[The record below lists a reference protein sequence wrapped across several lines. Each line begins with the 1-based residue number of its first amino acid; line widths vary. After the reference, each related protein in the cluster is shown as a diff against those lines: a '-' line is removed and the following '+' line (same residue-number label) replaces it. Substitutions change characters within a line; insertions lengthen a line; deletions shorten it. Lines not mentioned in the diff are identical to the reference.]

1 MSNTL
6 TKTKMS
12 KRELWESIR
21 NYKFNDLVPK
31 STLEDI
37 IELLGGK
44 NAPVRA
50 FANKIMKKH
59 RLPRAFTFR
68 AIEEYKKFVYLGVIS
83 DFIVTPSKYIDLI
96 WHEHLL
102 FSKAY
107 REFCNEVIHYQFDH
121 QPELITTE
129 DQTELFA
136 VQYLETLG
144 LYRKEFGMEPPEN
157 IWGTPKFD
165 KERIDAKP
173 VSETKKRNDD
183 YGSVAMDY
191 ASEAPLHTHYDE
203 GSLSHEFSGFDSGD
217 FGGAGAGGD
226 WSDSSSDGGDS
237 GSCSSCSGGC
247 GGGGD

>member
-1 MSNTL
+1 MTPTQ
-6 TKTKMS
+6 TKTMMS
-12 KRELWESIR
+12 KKELWESIK

-31 STLEDI
+31 STLVDI

-44 NAPVRA
+44 NASVRA

-59 RLPRAFTFR
+59 GLPRAFTFR

-107 REFCNEVIHYQFDH
+107 REFCNDIIHYQFDH
-121 QPELITTE
+121 QPELVAT
-129 DQTELFA
+129 DGQTELFTL
-136 VQYLETLG
+136 QYLETLD
-144 LYRKEFGMEPPEN
+144 LYRNEFGMEPPED

-165 KERIDAKP
+165 KGRIDA
-173 VSETKKRNDD
+173 TAKKSKKKSD
-183 YGSVAMDY
+183 
-191 ASEAPLHTHYDE
+191 
-203 GSLSHEFSGFDSGD
+203 
-217 FGGAGAGGD
+217 
-226 WSDSSSDGGDS
+226 DSSGVSHYYYYDGPLYTNYEDRNLHDEFNGFDGGDPGS
-237 GSCSSCSGGC
+237 GGAEGEWDNSGGDSEGGSCSSCSGGC